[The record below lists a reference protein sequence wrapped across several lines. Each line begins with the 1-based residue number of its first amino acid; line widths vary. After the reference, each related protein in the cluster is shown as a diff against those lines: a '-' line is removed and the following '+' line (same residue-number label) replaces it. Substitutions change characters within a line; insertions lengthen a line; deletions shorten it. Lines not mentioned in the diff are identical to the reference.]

1 MCKNYRCSI
10 FRMFTMA
17 LKQITKDEANLLNV
31 LLGQVNLLEGQ
42 NGKPVENLTLIYDR
56 KTPSLA
62 SVGLVYVDETT
73 TTEENGG
80 TA

>member
-1 MCKNYRCSI
+1 M
-10 FRMFTMA
+10 
-17 LKQITKDEANLLNV
+17 NV

-56 KTPSLA
+56 KTPGLA

-80 TA
+80 TTTS

>member
-1 MCKNYRCSI
+1 
-10 FRMFTMA
+10 MA

-56 KTPSLA
+56 KTP
-62 SVGLVYVDETT
+62 
-73 TTEENGG
+73 
-80 TA
+80 

>member
-1 MCKNYRCSI
+1 

-56 KTPSLA
+56 KTPGLA

>member
-1 MCKNYRCSI
+1 
-10 FRMFTMA
+10 MA

-56 KTPSLA
+56 KAPGLA

>member
-1 MCKNYRCSI
+1 LI

-56 KTPSLA
+56 KTPGLA
-62 SVGLVYVDETT
+62 LVGLVYADETT